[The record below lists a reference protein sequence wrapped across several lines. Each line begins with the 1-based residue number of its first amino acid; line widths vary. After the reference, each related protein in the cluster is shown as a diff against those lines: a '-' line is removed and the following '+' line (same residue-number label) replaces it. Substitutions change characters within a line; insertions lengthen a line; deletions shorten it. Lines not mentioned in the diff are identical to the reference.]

1 MMMMMESTTYLCAA
15 KKMPNESQV
24 KVVIIHARTMILFM
38 NKNTTNP
45 PLTFLETGTKS

>member
-1 MMMMMESTTYLCAA
+1 MMLMESTTYLCAA
-15 KKMPNESQV
+15 KKMPNVSQV